1 MIDEIVIQ
9 GLHKTIRRGDLPKLL
24 FALPE
29 GAGGLRWLA
38 VKYNTDQAIKL
49 IRCQGAHFVGPLE
62 SSATLDDIRSTVLA
76 AEQGWR
82 QAVARWADGQLQ

>member
-29 GAGGLRWLA
+29 GTGGLRWLA
-38 VKYNTDQAIKL
+38 VKYNTDQATKL
-49 IRCQGAHFVGPLE
+49 IRCLRIP
-62 SSATLDDIRSTVLA
+62 D
-76 AEQGWR
+76 
-82 QAVARWADGQLQ
+82 QACH